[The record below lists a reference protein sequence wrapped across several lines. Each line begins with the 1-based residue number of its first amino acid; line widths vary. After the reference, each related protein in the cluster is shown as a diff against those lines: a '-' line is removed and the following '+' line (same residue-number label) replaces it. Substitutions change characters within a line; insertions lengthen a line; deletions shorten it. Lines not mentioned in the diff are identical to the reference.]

1 MRYLRLLAL
10 TGLSAFVITACDEA
24 ITVQDSGTYTPT
36 SADSGAVAW
45 TPFLVNDLD
54 PATAIPAPGPES
66 DELAEVK
73 TAATSRTPAMD
84 AAIRAWNTGTVL
96 KWNDIMR
103 GMISKYCIA
112 PAAERRP
119 DGSFTGRFLPD
130 PAKPFAHPPFAARM
144 MALVSV
150 GQYDGLINAWR
161 IKYTHRRRM
170 PNVVDASIPVAAPFV
185 SMPSYPN
192 EDAVVGRVAVEI
204 MATLYPSER
213 VALEAMLKEC
223 TDSRVAAG
231 IARPSDIKGGDSLGR
246 IVAAR
251 VLAYAATDN
260 YSKADDQPRWR
271 TVEPTIVTNW
281 PRWKS
286 LETPARPPLLPFHGD
301 VKTWNI
307 VDGASV
313 DPGPPPT
320 EDSETFKKDLAEM
333 RSISSD
339 RTREQMRIAAFWED
353 GGGTHTPPGH
363 WNAIAVA
370 DLRNAGFSPIKTAC
384 ILAYLNTAEHDAA
397 VAAWHTK
404 YKYISARPK
413 NLDNSITMS
422 AGLPNFPG
430 YTSGHSTFSAAAA
443 RVLGHFFPAKAA
455 SYEAMALEAAESRI
469 YSCIHVRVDCEV
481 GVTQGKAVGDAAV
494 TRVLKDP
501 IP

>member
-1 MRYLRLLAL
+1 MKHSRLLLAAASFAVL
-10 TGLSAFVITACDEA
+10 LTACDEA
-24 ITVQDSGTYTPT
+24 ITPQDPGTFTP
-36 SADSGAVAW
+36 SRADSGAVAW

-54 PATAIPAPGPES
+54 PATVIPAPGPDG
-66 DELAEVK
+66 DEIADVK
-73 TAATSRTPAMD
+73 AAATTRTPAME
-84 AAIRAWNTGTVL
+84 AAIRSWNSGALL
-96 KWNDIMR
+96 KWNDITR
-103 GMISKYCIA
+103 SLIAKYCVA
-112 PAAERRP
+112 PVAERRP

-130 PAKPFAHPPFAARM
+130 PAKPFCHPPFAARM
-144 MALVSV
+144 LALISV

-161 IKYTHRRRM
+161 IKYTHNRQL
-170 PNVVDASIPVAAPFV
+170 PNVVDPSIPVAAPFV
-185 SMPSYPN
+185 NMPSYPN
-192 EDAVVGRVAVEI
+192 EDAVVGRVAVEV
-204 MATLYPSER
+204 MATLYPGER
-213 VALEAMLKEC
+213 ASLEAMLKEC

-231 IARPSDIKGGDSLGR
+231 IARPSDIKGGDSLGK

-251 VLAYAATDN
+251 MLAYAAADN
-260 YSKADDQPRWR
+260 YSKADDQPRWK

-281 PRWKS
+281 PRWKT
-286 LETPARPPLLPFHGD
+286 LETPARPPLLPFFGE

-307 VDGASV
+307 ATGAAV
-313 DPGPPPT
+313 DPGPPPA
-320 EDSETFKKDLAEM
+320 DGSEIFNRDLAEM
-333 RSISSD
+333 RSISAD

-363 WNAIAVA
+363 WNAIAVT
-370 DLRNAGFSPIKTAC
+370 DLRAAGFSVIKTAC

-404 YKYISARPK
+404 YKYITARPK

-443 RVLGHFFPAKAA
+443 RVLGHFIPAKAA
-455 SYEAMALEAAESRI
+455 AYEAMALEAAESRV